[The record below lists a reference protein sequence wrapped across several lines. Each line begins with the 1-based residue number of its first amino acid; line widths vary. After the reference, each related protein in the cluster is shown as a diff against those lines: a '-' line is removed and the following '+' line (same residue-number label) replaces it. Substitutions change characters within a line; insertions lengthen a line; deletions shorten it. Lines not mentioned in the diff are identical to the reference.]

1 MSITT
6 TATSQKL
13 ANNLGSNL
21 MLWLYNKEV
30 TYKLMDF
37 FWLKKRHETKLEKFQ
52 EEISTKILELQ
63 KERYFETITADYWNN
78 NFRSFIIVQS
88 LSKFNFFPKK

>member
-1 MSITT
+1 V
-6 TATSQKL
+6 AVQQ
-13 ANNLGSNL
+13 GSHL
-21 MLWLYNKEV
+21 QV
-30 TYKLMDF
+30 DGF
-37 FWLKKRHETKLEKFQ
+37 FLIKKRHETKLEKFQ

-78 NFRSFIIVQS
+78 NFRSFKIVQS